1 MYAILSSFNKNIYE
15 WSLRLLISPIVTHS
29 HRPSFYA
36 FKHFYRLHF
45 NVKHASKNELKLQT
59 ECEET
64 GGLTLWSL
72 LRCPEHRE
80 HLFFLPGRWVM
91 GTRWE
96 QWQWRACVCFLHC
109 KCPLVCLHTWT
120 APAFPMPTAPPAGVK
135 SNVSRWNS
143 AVQAMKET
151 TVGYP
156 PLMWNCITFAELF
169 QYLILSL
176 YSLSYMLGLTL
187 TVSMGL
193 LLNNCAIS
201 KCSCRLTCLHVLLAV
216 LSG

>member
-1 MYAILSSFNKNIYE
+1 MKKPADWPSDLCYAAPSTESIYSSYQEDEWWVPDESNGSGELAFVSSTVSARWFVCILGQ
-15 WSLRLLISPIVTHS
+15 
-29 HRPSFYA
+29 
-36 FKHFYRLHF
+36 
-45 NVKHASKNELKLQT
+45 LQ
-59 ECEET
+59 
-64 GGLTLWSL
+64 
-72 LRCPEHRE
+72 
-80 HLFFLPGRWVM
+80 LF
-91 GTRWE
+91 
-96 QWQWRACVCFLHC
+96 Q
-109 KCPLVCLHTWT
+109 CPLHHLQ
-120 APAFPMPTAPPAGVK
+120 GVK
-135 SNVSRWNS
+135 SNVSCWNS

-156 PLMWNCITFAELF
+156 PLMWNCITFIELF

-201 KCSCRLTCLHVLLAV
+201 KSSCRLTCLHVLLAV

>member
-120 APAFPMPTAPPAGVK
+120 APAFPMPTAPPAGGK
-135 SNVSRWNS
+135 ESCELLKFCCSGDEGDNGRISPLNV
-143 AVQAMKET
+143 
-151 TVGYP
+151 
-156 PLMWNCITFAELF
+156 ELHNICWIVPIF
-169 QYLILSL
+169 DPQFVFS
-176 YSLSYMLGLTL
+176 
-187 TVSMGL
+187 V
-193 LLNNCAIS
+193 
-201 KCSCRLTCLHVLLAV
+201 LHVG
-216 LSG
+216 SDSDRKYGSFTK